1 MRLLV
6 EKTILKWTSKV
17 QYRKGTPYLSLIKHL
32 GKEHVLSKGNDI
44 ECQLVLQEGKLK
56 VVIELE

>member
-1 MRLLV
+1 M
-6 EKTILKWTSKV
+6 EKTILRWISKV

-32 GKEHVLSKGNDI
+32 GKEHILSKGNDI
-44 ECQLVLQEGKLK
+44 ECQLVLLDGKLK